1 MNGSSIS
8 LLKLLLKIS
17 DSQMFMLYSSCLCVC
32 LLYRSYYES
41 NDLPSALSVI
51 EEALARHPTLVSDD
65 FINMAAELYISSR
78 QYNKALQ
85 VRHCVPACVKE
96 CVCVC

>member
-1 MNGSSIS
+1 MIF
-8 LLKLLLKIS
+8 L
-17 DSQMFMLYSSCLCVC
+17 LCVRVRVHV
-32 LLYRSYYES
+32 LFRSYYES

-65 FINMAAELYISSR
+65 FINMAAELYIASR

-85 VRHCVPACVKE
+85 VHLCVSLC
-96 CVCVC
+96 